1 MASRPR
7 YVVRSM
13 KMAAGP
19 FLAAAAVGVL
29 GVLGAAPVQ
38 AAVPQVVG
46 AHVQLSAAAAGT
58 LVRRG
63 YDVLDEQAG
72 QAASADRADARKRS
86 GRIAGIRQ
94 EMQQAVSM
102 GLVTQEQADRFTA
115 QLTGRILQG
124 L

>member
-1 MASRPR
+1 MGSRPR
-7 YVVRSM
+7 YIVRSM
-13 KMAAGP
+13 KMAAGS

-29 GVLGAAPVQ
+29 GVLGTAPAQ
-38 AAVPQVVG
+38 AALPQAVG
-46 AHVQLSAAAAGT
+46 THVQVSAAAART
-58 LVRRG
+58 LVRG
-63 YDVLDEQAG
+63 GNDAPDDQAG
-72 QAASADRADARKRS
+72 QAEPADLAEVRERS

-115 QLTGRILQG
+115 QLAGRILQG

>member
-13 KMAAGP
+13 KIAAGS

-29 GVLGAAPVQ
+29 GVLGTAPAQ
-38 AAVPQVVG
+38 AALPQPAG
-46 AHVQLSAAAAGT
+46 AYAQLSADAAGT
-58 LVRRG
+58 L
-63 YDVLDEQAG
+63 LDGGSGTPDGQEVPAG
-72 QAASADRADARKRS
+72 SGDLAEARERT

-94 EMQQAVSM
+94 EMQQAVSL

-115 QLTGRILQG
+115 QLAGRILRG